1 MARNKNNATAPVET
15 KEQAPESSAPE
26 EAENG
31 ANNQNTPLSDQINKL
46 GEFIMGL
53 DCGYPRATE
62 AYPAGM
68 SATEAAEEYIKELRA
83 EVVRLKEDHGG
94 VCALL
99 ARMHA
104 VAVGEVTGPKRG
116 VVEDVEDVING
127 LRARVAELESYPT
140 VEIKYACAGSTP
152 PNDDKDRAAE
162 AYDLFRKSQAEG
174 DFPAWA
180 ELPEQTQKLWRDGYQ
195 HVAAGGEPRTDYEEV
210 VKYLIASAQ

>member
-1 MARNKNNATAPVET
+1 MAKQRGKEKETEASATVEV
-15 KEQAPESSAPE
+15 EPEESAPSD
-26 EAENG
+26 EAG
-31 ANNQNTPLSDQINKL
+31 ANNQHTPLSDQIDKL
-46 GEFIMGL
+46 GSFILGL

-62 AYPAGM
+62 TYPAGM

-83 EVVRLKEDHGG
+83 YVARLKEDHVG

-99 ARMHA
+99 ARIHA
-104 VAVGEVTGPKRG
+104 FAVGEVTGPNRG
-116 VVEDVEDVING
+116 VVEDVEDVISG
-127 LRARVAELESYPT
+127 LRARVAELEGNAA
-140 VEIKYACAGSTP
+140 VETRDVGATSSSDVG
-152 PNDDKDRAAE
+152 RAAE
-162 AYDLFRKSQAEG
+162 AYALFCQGRAEG